1 MAQLSPLEWGIELKY
16 LSTDQ
21 IVSVVLSMLD
31 QILVGVQT
39 ENSPV
44 LKQCKG
50 LHCGGRRVVSGLL
63 VRR

>member
-1 MAQLSPLEWGIELKY
+1 MAQLSPLEWSIELKY

-44 LKQCKG
+44 LKQYKG
-50 LHCGGRRVVSGLL
+50 LHCGGGVLFQVYW
-63 VRR
+63 

>member
-31 QILVGVQT
+31 QILVDVQT

-50 LHCGGRRVVSGLL
+50 LHCGGGVLFQGYW
-63 VRR
+63 